1 MPMRGIRGATTVE
14 TDTPEEIW
22 AVTQEMGREILDK
35 NHLLPENIGA
45 IILSATGDLTSA
57 FPATGIRKLP
67 GFDLVPLFDA
77 QQLNVDNSLSRCIRM
92 LVLAETDLSQ
102 AQIRHVYLRGAK
114 KLRPD
119 LAKEREE

>member
-14 TDTPEEIW
+14 RDEPEEIW
-22 AVTQEMGREILDK
+22 AATQEMGREILDK

-45 IILSATGDLTSA
+45 IIFSVTGDLQSA

-77 QQLNVDNSLSRCIRM
+77 QQLYVENSLPRTIRM

-102 AQIRHVYLRGAK
+102 AEIRHIYLRRAAN
-114 KLRPD
+114 LRPD
-119 LAKEREE
+119 LT